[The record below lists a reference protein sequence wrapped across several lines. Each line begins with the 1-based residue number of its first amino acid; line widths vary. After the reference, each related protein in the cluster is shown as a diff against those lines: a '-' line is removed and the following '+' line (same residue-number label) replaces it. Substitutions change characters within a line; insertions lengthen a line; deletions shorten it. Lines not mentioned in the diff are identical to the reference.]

1 MRYREFS
8 IEARKNPEKNPRIS
22 VNTEL
27 LNALG
32 KLYKNTGKN
41 SNLFISFTS
50 VDKLGINPTSK
61 YNTPLGIYSYPA
73 LYVIQELGN
82 TYPMTDL
89 PFAGDSEYATIFK
102 SKGNII
108 DLNKITDTEANE
120 YYEKIKQYWNT
131 ISVKVIGS
139 TSKLDIDEIIND
151 ATTDAKVSSTA
162 GGRLW
167 YVTMM
172 VSGNMV
178 PYGTTHA
185 EGIANPNAVAWNKLF
200 RAIGVSGCIDN
211 GDGIVHTSEPYQA
224 VFFDIGAVDVIKR
237 VLNKPNYSA
246 DQARLNAQMGAD
258 TNEYHTKQ
266 YQRFKNMD
274 IESQMQAVL
283 DDPVLIRFMPN
294 PPDKFKYEVIQKN
307 PRVIGVMKNPS
318 DEMKKFAVK
327 NNPLAILHIKKPS
340 EELLQL
346 AAGSNLVGL
355 FSHILDA
362 GIKTSEA
369 VNRIAVKTHPINI
382 NYMLDHKIKPSQ
394 EVIALAMQQQYEESA
409 SLVLKRLLEMGI
421 IPSDAVLVD
430 AVKTHVSL
438 IFDIIEAGIIP
449 SKAVEAASGM
459 PLSRIVQLIL
469 RNGMIKLS
477 PKIKQAA
484 GIK

>member
-1 MRYREFS
+1 MRYREFAV
-8 IEARKNPEKNPRIS
+8 EARKNPEKNPKVS

-82 TYPMTDL
+82 TYPMTEL

-108 DLNKITDTEANE
+108 DLNNITDTEANE

-131 ISVKVIGS
+131 ISVKIRGS
-139 TSKLDIDEIIND
+139 NSILDIDEIIND

-172 VSGNMV
+172 VSSNMV
-178 PYGTTHA
+178 PYGTTRVG
-185 EGIANPNAVAWNKLF
+185 GIANPDAVAWNKLF
-200 RAIGVSGCIDN
+200 RAIGISGCIDN
-211 GDGIVHTSEPYQA
+211 GDGIIHTSEPYQA

-237 VLNKPNYSA
+237 VLNKNNYSA

-266 YQRFKNMD
+266 YQSFKNMD

-283 DDPVLIRFMPN
+283 DDPSLIRFMPN
-294 PPDKFKYEVIQKN
+294 PPDKFKYEVIKKN

-327 NNPLAILHIKKPS
+327 NNPLAILYLKKPS

-346 AAGSNLVGL
+346 AAGSNLVGM
-355 FSHILDA
+355 FNHILDA
-362 GIKTSEA
+362 KIKVSET
-369 VNRIAVKTHPINI
+369 VQRIAVEAHYINFHYI
-382 NYMLDHKIKPSQ
+382 LDHGIKPSQ
-394 EVIALAMQQQYEESA
+394 EVIALAMKQPHVEGA
-409 SLVLKRLLEMGI
+409 SLALKRLLEMGI

-430 AVKTHVSL
+430 AVKTHFKL
-438 IFDIIEAGIIP
+438 IFDIIAAGIIP
-449 SKAVEAASGM
+449 SKAVEAAAGM
-459 PLSRIVQLIL
+459 PLSRIVQLL
-469 RNGMIKLS
+469 LMKGTPQLS
-477 PKIKQAA
+477 PQIKQAA

>member
-1 MRYREFS
+1 MRYKEFA
-8 IEARKNPEKNPRIS
+8 IEARKNPEKNPKVS

-32 KLYKNTGKN
+32 KVFKNTGN
-41 SNLFISFTS
+41 TENLYISFTS

-73 LYVIQELGN
+73 IHVIQELGN
-82 TYPMTDL
+82 TYPMTEL

-131 ISVKVIGS
+131 ISVKIRGS
-139 TSKLDIDEIIND
+139 NSILDIDEIIND

-172 VSGNMV
+172 VSSNMV
-178 PYGTTHA
+178 PYGTTRV
-185 EGIANPNAVAWNKLF
+185 EGIAKPDAIAWNTLF
-200 RAIGVSGCIDN
+200 RAIGISGCIDN
-211 GDGIVHTSEPYQA
+211 GDGIIHTSEPYQA

-237 VLNKPNYSA
+237 VLNKPNYSI

-258 TNEYHTKQ
+258 TDEYHTKQ
-266 YQRFKNMD
+266 YQSFKNMD
-274 IESQMQAVL
+274 VESQMQAVL

-294 PPDKFKYEVIQKN
+294 PSDKFKYEVIKKN

-340 EELLQL
+340 EELLQM
-346 AAGSNLVGL
+346 AAGSNSIGL
-355 FSHILDA
+355 FDHILKA
-362 GIKTSEA
+362 GIKVSET
-369 VNRIAVKTHPINI
+369 VQRIAVKTHYINFHYI
-382 NYMLDHKIKPSQ
+382 LDHGIKPSQ
-394 EVIALAMQQQYEESA
+394 EVIELALQQPHVEGSRLA
-409 SLVLKRLLEMGI
+409 LTRLLEMGI
-421 IPSDAVLVD
+421 IPSETVLVN
-430 AVKTHVSL
+430 AIKTHVGL
-438 IFDIIEAGIIP
+438 IFDIIKAGIIP
-449 SKAVEAASGM
+449 SKAVEAAAGM
-459 PLSRIVQLIL
+459 PFPKIVQMMLMT
-469 RNGMIKLS
+469 GTPQLS